1 MARGWTRC
9 AATYTPTAITSIGY
23 TEHDLQVASLILNIA
38 RRAAGARQGGL
49 IDRLPFAWR
58 GPRSGRIDMNDGA
71 RMNMSPAATLPRGTR
86 LHPQASR
93 RGYLEPDA
101 TLIAQAGD
109 ARWAVL
115 IEYDRTDRAHKQ
127 VDRLRRYD
135 RWLLDGWREGE
146 FAAHAVHPVVL
157 FVTARERPL
166 RRLIETADR
175 TFSAWYGHQHAGPRQ
190 GTHPA
195 RRRVMFTSR
204 ERILA
209 GEWTMQRAPGL
220 PAPLREDQGVWMPSS
235 VVYDLPALF
244 ASETTNGRPQRT
256 R

>member
-1 MARGWTRC
+1 VR
-9 AATYTPTAITSIGY
+9 
-23 TEHDLQVASLILNIA
+23 
-38 RRAAGARQGGL
+38 
-49 IDRLPFAWR
+49 
-58 GPRSGRIDMNDGA
+58 
-71 RMNMSPAATLPRGTR
+71 R
-86 LHPQASR
+86 LHPQRSR
-93 RGYLEPDA
+93 KGHLEPDA

-115 IEYDRTDRAHKQ
+115 IEYDRTDRPHKQ

-146 FAAHAVHPVVL
+146 FAAHAVHPMVL
-157 FVTARERPL
+157 FVTTRERPL

-195 RRRVMFTSR
+195 RRRVVFTSR

-209 GEWTMQRAPGL
+209 EEWTMVRVPRVPPALRTDPGNCV
-220 PAPLREDQGVWMPSS
+220 PIS

-244 ASETTNGRPQRT
+244 AAEATNGRPQRI